1 MKGDP
6 DDLRPH
12 VMDMDSSQD
21 LFGLPDIE
29 ARVSGRTDAG
39 RRRPENQDTFLI
51 SDLSASDEQVILR
64 PDTNPVA
71 GDAAITLHQ
80 RGILLV
86 VADGMGGA
94 AAGRLASGLA
104 CTFIL
109 AELQE
114 NWLVDRDATPR
125 QFAFRLQ
132 ESVEKANARI
142 HQHAHRNPETLG
154 MGCTTTAA
162 GVLDGILYLAQVGD
176 SRAYLTRGGV
186 TTQLT
191 RDQSLVQDMIDAGA
205 LRPEDAENVANANVI
220 LQALGVRPTV
230 EVDVTF
236 QELRRDDFLVL
247 CSDGLHRVVHAPE
260 MAAIIGR
267 LHEPD
272 AVCAELVA
280 LANERGGPDNVT
292 VVAAR
297 FGGSGLS
304 PAHAGDTVGRAV
316 YSAAAPDSM

>member
-1 MKGDP
+1 
-6 DDLRPH
+6 
-12 VMDMDSSQD
+12 MDMNSTQQ
-21 LFGLPDIE
+21 LFGVPDVE
-29 ARVSGRTDAG
+29 VHVAGRTHAG
-39 RRRPENQDTFLI
+39 RRRTENQDTFLI
-51 SDLSASDEQVILR
+51 SDLSAGDEQLVLR
-64 PDTNPVA
+64 PDTSPA
-71 GDAAITLHQ
+71 PGGAALTLHQ
-80 RGILLV
+80 RGILLL

-114 NWLVDRDATPR
+114 SWLMDRDATPR

-132 ESVEKANARI
+132 EAVEKASLRV
-142 HQHAHRNPETLG
+142 HQHARRNPETLG

-176 SRAYLTRGGV
+176 SRAYLVRGGI

-191 RDQSLVQDMIDAGA
+191 RDQSLVQNMIDAGA
-205 LRPEDAENVANANVI
+205 IRPEDAESSAHGSVI
-220 LQALGVRPTV
+220 LQALGVKDTV

-236 QELRRDDFLVL
+236 QELRRDDFLLL
-247 CSDGLHRVVHAPE
+247 CSDGLHRVVQPAD
-260 MAAIIGR
+260 MAATIGR
-267 LHEPD
+267 LHEPH
-272 AVCAELVA
+272 AVCDELVD

-297 FGGSGLS
+297 FGGTGLMQAS
-304 PAHAGDTVGRAV
+304 AGDVVGRVV
-316 YSAAAPDSM
+316 YSAGAQGPA